1 MAKHSRNIFND
12 KRFFYIALAVCMLA
26 LGSASASMLK
36 SYRTVQMQEDTSSS
50 DYSGNG
56 AQRTGEA
63 VENLPYSEADEQ
75 GIAAGKS
82 DGSAENGSQN
92 GAQNGSGGQ
101 SASDGENGR
110 SNGQSADGNQ
120 PADSKQSSQT
130 SQNGQTNENG
140 QIGGTRYF
148 ILPVGGKILKDYDDR
163 NLQYS
168 ETYKDWRL
176 HLALDIAA
184 NKGTA
189 VFSAAKG
196 TVEDIYEDSLLGT
209 VVKINHGSGL
219 MAYYCGLNSSPSVK
233 KGEQIDGGYQIGA
246 IAEIPCESVEEN
258 HLHLIM
264 EQDGKPVSPLKVMEM
279 KD

>member
-75 GIAAGKS
+75 GTAAGKS

-110 SNGQSADGNQ
+110 SNEQSADGNQ

-219 MAYYCGLNSSPSVK
+219 TAYYCGLNSSPSVK

>member
-63 VENLPYSEADEQ
+63 VENLPYSESDEQ
-75 GIAAGKS
+75 GTAAGKS
-82 DGSAENGSQN
+82 DEAAENGSQN

-101 SASDGENGR
+101 SASDGESGR
-110 SNGQSADGNQ
+110 SNRQSADGNQ
-120 PADSKQSSQT
+120 AADSKQSGQT

-140 QIGGTRYF
+140 QIGETRYF

-219 MAYYCGLNSSPSVK
+219 TAYYCGLNSSPSVK

>member
-75 GIAAGKS
+75 GTAAGKS
-82 DGSAENGSQN
+82 DEAAENGSQN

-110 SNGQSADGNQ
+110 SNRQSADGNQ
-120 PADSKQSSQT
+120 AADSKQSGQT

-140 QIGGTRYF
+140 QIGETRYF

-219 MAYYCGLNSSPSVK
+219 TAYYCGLNSSPSVK